1 MRVFTNRRVLIISF
15 PADGEARSDL
25 RPEPNG
31 AVMEIFIRNLLVV
44 MACALPLLWLMERI
58 RFPTLVAFLVT
69 GVLIGP
75 AGLSWIRQAPEIH
88 ALAEVG
94 IIALLFVLGVEFSV
108 ESLAAFGARLPVFGT
123 LQVLLTGLLGGGVL
137 TLLGWPL
144 RSALVVGFA
153 VSTTSTA
160 ILLKVLQER
169 KELDTH
175 HGRWA
180 VGTCLFQDMA
190 TPLILLALPL
200 SQTGSPTLTGLGPIL
215 LRGVVI
221 VAGTLWMT
229 RYGMPWM
236 MERVAR
242 MGTSPDFIRAFVLVW
257 ALAIIGAVYAL
268 GWPIAIGAFLA
279 GLILS
284 ETPISHQ
291 VVAELLPLRDF
302 LMGLFFLTLGMQLD
316 LRLFRTDV
324 GSVTTLAVGLLLAKG
339 LAFGGAAAAVRLPLR
354 TALTLTLGMPYAG
367 EFSVL
372 VLNTALGLGILT
384 EGLHAVA
391 LAGVFLSLVVAPF
404 LTYLAPVVAAGGVVR
419 MTQAAPTRPTEAPE
433 RRDHVVVIGYGIN
446 GENLATVLRAVQIP
460 YCVIEMDLGRAQTA
474 ARAGHPVIVG
484 DALYAHVLRQAGVEA
499 ARMVVIAMADRLA
512 AIRILRQ
519 VRQMNPAA
527 HVIVRVRFV
536 RDVEPVLKAGAD
548 EAIPEE
554 FETSVEIFSRVLR
567 AFHVPRHVIQLQTN
581 LIRQDHYGLLRGI
594 PVTESSVRRIQSI
607 LTASVTDLYQVLD
620 DSPAAGQSLGTLNL
634 RGRGGATVLAVARG
648 EQVFL
653 NPGAD
658 FVLQPGDTLVLVGT
672 HAELDRTT
680 TLLEGRDSA

>member
-1 MRVFTNRRVLIISF
+1 
-15 PADGEARSDL
+15 
-25 RPEPNG
+25 
-31 AVMEIFIRNLLVV
+31 METFLRNLLVV

-58 RFPTLVAFLVT
+58 RFPTLVAFLFT

-75 AGLSWIRQAPEIH
+75 AGLAWVQEAPEIH
-88 ALAEVG
+88 VLAEVG

-108 ESLAAFGARLPVFGT
+108 ESLTAFGARLPVFGA
-123 LQVLLTGLLGGGVL
+123 LQVLLTGLFSGGVL
-137 TLLGWPL
+137 GLLGWSL
-144 RSALVVGFA
+144 QTALVVGFA

-169 KELDTH
+169 KEQDTY

-180 VGTCLFQDMA
+180 VGTSLIQDMT
-190 TPLILLALPL
+190 TPLILVALPL
-200 SQTGSPTLTGLGPIL
+200 GSAETTVPTALGHIL
-215 LRGVVI
+215 LRGAIV
-221 VAGTLWMT
+221 VAGTLGMT

-236 MERVAR
+236 MERIAR
-242 MGTSPDFIRAFVLVW
+242 MGASPDFIRAFVLVW
-257 ALAIIGAVYAL
+257 ALAIIGAVYAS

-284 ETPISHQ
+284 ETPIGHQ

-316 LRLFRTDV
+316 PRLFWADPGALGV
-324 GSVTTLAVGLLLAKG
+324 LAVGLLLAKG
-339 LAFGGAAAAVRLPLR
+339 LAFGMAAAAVRLPLR
-354 TALTLTLGMPYAG
+354 TALTLTLGMPYAS

-372 VLNTALGLGILT
+372 VLNTARQTGALS
-384 EGLHAVA
+384 EGPYDSA
-391 LAGVFLSLVVAPF
+391 LAAVFLSLVVGPF
-404 LTYLAPVVAAGGVVR
+404 LTYFAPVVAMGRTGRDLRPAAAVR
-419 MTQAAPTRPTEAPE
+419 DPD
-433 RRDHVVVIGYGIN
+433 RRGHVVIVGYGIN

-474 ARAGHPVIVG
+474 ARAGHPVVVG
-484 DALYAHVLRQAGVEA
+484 DALYAHVLRQAGVET

-512 AIRILRQ
+512 AIRIVRQ
-519 VRQMNPAA
+519 VRQMNPKAY
-527 HVIVRVRFV
+527 VIVRVRFV
-536 RDVEPVLKAGAD
+536 RDVEPVLQAGAD

-567 AFHVPRHVIQLQTN
+567 AFHVPGNVIQLQTN
-581 LIRQDHYGLLRGI
+581 LIRRDHYGLLRGM
-594 PVTESSVRRIQSI
+594 PVTESGVRRIQSI

-620 DSPAAGQSLGTLNL
+620 DSPAVGRTLGDLDL
-634 RGRGGATVLAVARG
+634 RGQGGATVLAVARG
-648 EQVFL
+648 EEVFL

-658 FVLQPGDTLVLVGT
+658 FVLRPGDTLVLVGT

-680 TLLEGRDSA
+680 ALLEGRADEEGPGSVPG

>member
-1 MRVFTNRRVLIISF
+1 
-15 PADGEARSDL
+15 
-25 RPEPNG
+25 
-31 AVMEIFIRNLLVV
+31 MEIFIRNLLIV

-58 RFPTLVAFLVT
+58 RFPTPIAFLVT

-75 AGLSWIRQAPEIH
+75 SGLGWIREAPEIH
-88 ALAEVG
+88 VLAEVG
-94 IIALLFVLGVEFSV
+94 VIALLFVLGVEFSV
-108 ESLAAFGARLPVFGT
+108 ESLAAFGVRLPAFGT
-123 LQVLLTGLLGGGVL
+123 LQVLLTGLLGGGAL
-137 TLLGWPL
+137 ALLGWPL
-144 RSALVVGFA
+144 GSALVVGFA

-190 TPLILLALPL
+190 TPLILLVLPLGRVGGAGASALPAI
-200 SQTGSPTLTGLGPIL
+200 GSVL
-215 LRGVVI
+215 LRGVAV

-229 RYGMPWM
+229 RRGMPWM
-236 MERVAR
+236 MERIAR
-242 MGTSPDFIRAFVLVW
+242 MGVSADFIRAFILVW
-257 ALAIIGAVYAL
+257 ALAIIGAVHAL

-284 ETPISHQ
+284 ETPIGHQ

-316 LRLFRTDV
+316 LRLFQTDP
-324 GSVTTLAVGLLLAKG
+324 GTLGALAVGLLLAKG

-354 TALTLTLGMPYAG
+354 TALTLTLGMPYAS

-372 VLNTALGLGILT
+372 ILNTAHGLGVLDGT
-384 EGLHAVA
+384 AYAVA
-391 LAGVFLSLVVAPF
+391 LAGVVLSMVVGPF
-404 LTYLAPVVAAGGVVR
+404 LTYLAPVAAARWTVR
-419 MTQAAPTRPTEAPE
+419 MVRPARADVGPGLTRRAETPE
-433 RRDHVVVIGYGIN
+433 RREHVVIIGYGVN

-460 YCVIEMDLGRAQTA
+460 YCVVEMDLGRAQAA
-474 ARAGHPVIVG
+474 ARAGHPVVVG
-484 DALYAHVLRQAGVEA
+484 DALYPHVLRQAGVET

-512 AIRILRQ
+512 AVRILRQ
-519 VRQMNPAA
+519 VRQMNPTV

-536 RDVEPVLKAGAD
+536 RDVESVLKAGAD

-567 AFHVPRHVIQLQTN
+567 AFHVPRNVIQLQTN
-581 LIRQDHYGLLRGI
+581 LIRQDHYGLLRGL

-607 LTASVTDLYQVLD
+607 LTASVTDLYRVLD
-620 DSPAAGQSLGTLNL
+620 DSPAAGQSLGALNL

-658 FVLQPGDTLVLVGT
+658 FVLRPGDTLVLVGT

-680 TLLEGRDSA
+680 AILEGDEG

>member
-1 MRVFTNRRVLIISF
+1 
-15 PADGEARSDL
+15 
-25 RPEPNG
+25 
-31 AVMEIFIRNLLVV
+31 MEIFIRNLLIV
-44 MACALPLLWLMERI
+44 MACVLPLLWLMERI

-75 AGLSWIRQAPEIH
+75 AGLGWIRQAPEIH

-108 ESLAAFGARLPVFGT
+108 ESLAAFGARLPIFGT
-123 LQVLLTGLLGGGVL
+123 LQVLLTGLLGGGGFA
-137 TLLGWPL
+137 LLGWPL

-200 SQTGSPTLTGLGPIL
+200 SQTGWPTLTGLGSIL

-221 VAGTLWMT
+221 VAGTFGMT
-229 RYGMPWM
+229 RHGMPWM
-236 MERVAR
+236 MERIAR
-242 MGTSPDFIRAFVLVW
+242 MGASPDFIRAFVLVW

-316 LRLFRTDV
+316 LRLFRTDA

-354 TALTLTLGMPYAG
+354 TALTLTLGMPYAS

-384 EGLHAVA
+384 RDLHTVA

-404 LTYLAPVVAAGGVVR
+404 LTYLAPVVAAGWVVR
-419 MTQAAPTRPTEAPE
+419 MTRAVPVDVVRDPTRPPGAPE
-433 RRDHVVVIGYGIN
+433 RRDHVVIIGYGIN

-484 DALYAHVLRQAGVEA
+484 DALYAHVLRQAGVET

-519 VRQMNPAA
+519 VRQMNPTV

-567 AFHVPRHVIQLQTN
+567 AFHVPRNVIQLQAN

-594 PVTESSVRRIQSI
+594 PVTESSVRRIRSI
-607 LTASVTDLYQVLD
+607 LTASVTDLYQVLE
-620 DSPAAGQSLGTLNL
+620 DSPAVGQSLGTLNL

-672 HAELDRTT
+672 HTELDRTT
-680 TLLEGRDSA
+680 ALLEGRDDG